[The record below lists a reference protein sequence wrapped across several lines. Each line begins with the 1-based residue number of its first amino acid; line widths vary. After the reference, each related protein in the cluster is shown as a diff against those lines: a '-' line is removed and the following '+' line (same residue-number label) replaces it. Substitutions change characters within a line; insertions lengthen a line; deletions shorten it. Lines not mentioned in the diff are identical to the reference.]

1 MRFYSVLHKVLILVP
16 FPALILLLL
25 LRESKKMQ
33 IKLVTKCDGNKQ
45 QQDAKYNA
53 EL

>member
-1 MRFYSVLHKVLILVP
+1 ML
-16 FPALILLLL
+16 FPALILLLLL

-33 IKLVTKCDGNKQ
+33 IKLVTKCDRNKQ
-45 QQDAKYNA
+45 QQDAKYSA